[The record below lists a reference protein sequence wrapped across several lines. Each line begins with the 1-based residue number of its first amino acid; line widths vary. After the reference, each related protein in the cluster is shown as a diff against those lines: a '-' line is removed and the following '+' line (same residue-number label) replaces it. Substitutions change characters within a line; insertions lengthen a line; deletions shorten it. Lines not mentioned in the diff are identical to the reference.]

1 VRRAWRRF
9 RHHPPAL
16 VGLGIIVV
24 FLLLAVFAPLISPY
38 DPVAQDLSSAVQSP
52 SSAHWFGTDQLGR
65 DIATRLMYGTRISL
79 LIGVLAVL
87 IGLVIGVPLGM
98 VAGYYGGWADL
109 AISRAADMM
118 FAFTSILLALTL
130 VAVLGVSLQNVI
142 VAVGISVVP
151 VIIRLVRSSVL
162 SLREEPYVEAARAL
176 GASDLRI
183 ITRHV
188 FRNALT
194 PVLVHGTLSI
204 GVSILLAAGLGFL
217 GLGVQSPTPEW
228 GTMLGEGRQF
238 IFNAPH
244 MTTFPGITIFLAIL
258 AFNLLG
264 DGLRDALDPRMRTT
278 GGPAG

>member
-1 VRRAWRRF
+1 MI
-9 RHHPPAL
+9 
-16 VGLGIIVV
+16 GLGIIVTFV
-24 FLLLAVFAPLISPY
+24 VLAVLAPVISPY
-38 DPVAQDLSSAVQSP
+38 DPNHQDLAAAIQGP
-52 SSAHWFGTDQLGR
+52 SGSHWLGTDQLGR
-65 DIATRLMYGTRISL
+65 DIATRLMYGGRISL
-79 LIGVLAVL
+79 MIGVLAVV
-87 IGLVIGVPLGM
+87 IGLVVGVPLGM
-98 VAGYYGGWADL
+98 LAGYYGGWADL
-109 AISRAADMM
+109 AISRLADMM

-142 VAVGISVVP
+142 VAVGISVIP

-176 GASDLRI
+176 GAGNGRI

-188 FRNALT
+188 FRNSLT

-217 GLGVQSPTPEW
+217 GLGVQSPTAEW

-238 IFNAPH
+238 IFSAPH
-244 MTTFPGITIFLAIL
+244 LTTFPGIAIFLAIL

-264 DGLRDALDPRMRTT
+264 DGLRDALDPRMRTVDR
-278 GGPAG
+278 PAG

>member
-1 VRRAWRRF
+1 MRAWRRF

-16 VGLGIIVV
+16 VGLAIILMFV
-24 FLLLAVFAPLISPY
+24 LLAVFAPVISPY
-38 DPVAQDLSSAVQSP
+38 DPVRQDLASAVQSP
-52 SSAHWFGTDQLGR
+52 SAAHWFGTDQLGR
-65 DIATRLMYGTRISL
+65 DVATRLMYGTRISL

-98 VAGYYGGWADL
+98 IAGYYGGWADL
-109 AISRAADMM
+109 AISRVADMM

-142 VAVGISVVP
+142 IAVGISVVP

>member
-1 VRRAWRRF
+1 MRAWRRF
-9 RHHPPAL
+9 RHHTPAMI
-16 VGLGIIVV
+16 GLGIILTFVV
-24 FLLLAVFAPLISPY
+24 LAILAPVISPY
-38 DPVAQDLSSAVQSP
+38 DPNAQNLRDAIQGPSAS
-52 SSAHWFGTDQLGR
+52 HWLGTDQLGR
-65 DIATRLMYGTRISL
+65 DIATRLMYGARISL

-87 IGLVIGVPLGM
+87 IGLVVGVPLGM

-109 AISRAADMM
+109 AISRFADMM

-142 VAVGISVVP
+142 IAVGISVIP

-176 GASDLRI
+176 GASDFRI

-188 FRNALT
+188 FRNSLT

-217 GLGVQSPTPEW
+217 GLGVQSPTAEW

-238 IFNAPH
+238 IFSAPH
-244 MTTFPGITIFLAIL
+244 LTTFPGIAIFLAIL

-264 DGLRDALDPRMRTT
+264 DGLRDALDPRMRTVDR
-278 GGPAG
+278 PAA

>member
-1 VRRAWRRF
+1 MRAWRRF
-9 RHHPPAL
+9 RHHTPAMI
-16 VGLGIIVV
+16 GLGIVAAFV
-24 FLLLAVFAPLISPY
+24 LLAVFAPLISPY
-38 DPVAQDLSSAVQSP
+38 DPNDQDLASAIQGP
-52 SSAHWFGTDQLGR
+52 SGSHWLGTDQLGR
-65 DIATRLMYGTRISL
+65 DIATRLMYGGRISL
-79 LIGVLAVL
+79 MIGVLAVL
-87 IGLVIGVPLGM
+87 IGLVVGVPLGM
-98 VAGYYGGWADL
+98 LAGYYGGWADL
-109 AISRAADMM
+109 AISRLADMM

-142 VAVGISVVP
+142 VAVGISVIP

-176 GASDLRI
+176 GAGNGRI
-183 ITRHV
+183 IVRHV

-217 GLGVQSPTPEW
+217 GLGVQSPTAEW

-238 IFNAPH
+238 IFSAPH
-244 MTTFPGITIFLAIL
+244 MTTFPGIAIFLAIL

-264 DGLRDALDPRMRTT
+264 DGLRDALDPRMRTVDR
-278 GGPAG
+278 PAA

>member
-1 VRRAWRRF
+1 MRAWSRF
-9 RHHPPAL
+9 RHHTPAMI
-16 VGLGIIVV
+16 GLGIIVTFV
-24 FLLLAVFAPLISPY
+24 VLAIFAPLISPY
-38 DPVAQDLSSAVQSP
+38 DPNAQNLSVAIQGPSAE
-52 SSAHWFGTDQLGR
+52 HWLGTDQLGR
-65 DIATRLMYGTRISL
+65 DIATRLMYGARISL
-79 LIGVLAVL
+79 LIGVLAVS

-98 VAGYYGGWADL
+98 IAGYYGGWADL
-109 AISRAADMM
+109 AISRFADMM

-142 VAVGISVVP
+142 IAVGISVIP

-176 GASDLRI
+176 GASNLRI

-188 FRNALT
+188 FRNSLT

-217 GLGVQSPTPEW
+217 GLGVQSPTAEW

-238 IFNAPH
+238 IFSAPH
-244 MTTFPGITIFLAIL
+244 LTTFPGIAIFLAIL

-264 DGLRDALDPRMRTT
+264 DGLRDALDPRMRTVD
-278 GGPAG
+278 GPAA

>member
-1 VRRAWRRF
+1 MTAWRRF
-9 RHHPPAL
+9 RHHTPAMI
-16 VGLGIIVV
+16 GLGIIVTFV
-24 FLLLAVFAPLISPY
+24 VLAILAPVISPY
-38 DPVAQDLSSAVQSP
+38 DPNAQDLAASIQGP
-52 SSAHWFGTDQLGR
+52 SGSHWLGTDQLGR
-65 DIATRLMYGTRISL
+65 DMATRLMYGTRISL
-79 LIGVLAVL
+79 IIGVVAVA

-98 VAGYYGGWADL
+98 IAGYYGGWADL
-109 AISRAADMM
+109 AISRFADMM

-142 VAVGISVVP
+142 IAVGISVVP

-176 GASDLRI
+176 GASNLRI

-188 FRNALT
+188 FRNSLT

-217 GLGVQSPTPEW
+217 GLGVQSPTAEW

-238 IFNAPH
+238 IFSAPH
-244 MTTFPGITIFLAIL
+244 LTTFPGIAIFLAIL

-264 DGLRDALDPRMRTT
+264 DGLRDALDPRLRTVDA
-278 GGPAG
+278 PAG

>member
-1 VRRAWRRF
+1 MKAWRRF
-9 RHHPPAL
+9 RSHPPAMI
-16 VGLGIIVV
+16 GLGIIVTFV
-24 FLLLAVFAPLISPY
+24 ALAILAPLVSPY
-38 DPVAQDLSSAVQSP
+38 DPNQQNLAEAIQGPSAE
-52 SSAHWFGTDQLGR
+52 HWLGTDQLGR
-65 DIATRLMYGTRISL
+65 DIATRLMYGARISL

-87 IGLVIGVPLGM
+87 IGLVVGVPLGI

-109 AISRAADMM
+109 AISRFADMM

-142 VAVGISVVP
+142 IAVGISVIP

-176 GASDLRI
+176 GAGDFRI

-188 FRNALT
+188 FRNSLT

-204 GVSILLAAGLGFL
+204 GVCILLAAGLGFL
-217 GLGVQSPTPEW
+217 GLGVQSPTAEW

-238 IFNAPH
+238 IFSAPH
-244 MTTFPGITIFLAIL
+244 LTTFPGIAIFLAIL

-264 DGLRDALDPRMRTT
+264 DGLRDALDPRMRTVD
-278 GGPAG
+278 GPAG

>member
-1 VRRAWRRF
+1 MRAWRRF

-16 VGLGIIVV
+16 VGLAIILV
-24 FLLLAVFAPLISPY
+24 FVLLAVFAPVISPY
-38 DPVAQDLSSAVQSP
+38 DPVRQDLASAVQSP
-52 SSAHWFGTDQLGR
+52 SAAHWFGTDQLGR
-65 DIATRLMYGTRISL
+65 DVATRLMYGTRISL

-98 VAGYYGGWADL
+98 IAGYYGGWADL

-142 VAVGISVVP
+142 IAVGISVVP

-176 GASDLRI
+176 GASDFRI

>member
-1 VRRAWRRF
+1 MRGWRRF

-16 VGLGIIVV
+16 VGLGIILTFV
-24 FLLLAVFAPLISPY
+24 LLAVFAPLISPY
-38 DPVAQDLSSAVQSP
+38 DPVAQDLSSAVQGP
-52 SSAHWFGTDQLGR
+52 SASHWFGTDQLGR
-65 DIATRLMYGTRISL
+65 DVATRLMYGTRISL

-87 IGLVIGVPLGM
+87 IGLLIGVPLGM
-98 VAGYYGGWADL
+98 LAGYYGGWADL

-264 DGLRDALDPRMRTT
+264 DGLRDALDPRMRTV

>member
-1 VRRAWRRF
+1 MRAWRRF
-9 RHHPPAL
+9 RHHPPAMI
-16 VGLGIIVV
+16 GLGIILIFV
-24 FLLLAVFAPLISPY
+24 LLAVFAPLISPY
-38 DPVAQDLSSAVQSP
+38 DPNGQDLSSAIQGP
-52 SSAHWFGTDQLGR
+52 SAEHWLGTDQLGR
-65 DIATRLMYGTRISL
+65 DIATRLMFGTRISL
-79 LIGVLAVL
+79 LIGVLAVA

-109 AISRAADMM
+109 AISRFADMM

-142 VAVGISVVP
+142 IAVGISVVP

-162 SLREEPYVEAARAL
+162 SLREEPYVEAARSL
-176 GASDLRI
+176 GASNFRI

-188 FRNALT
+188 FRNSLT

-217 GLGVQSPTPEW
+217 GLGVQSPTAEW

-238 IFNAPH
+238 IFSAPH
-244 MTTFPGITIFLAIL
+244 LTTFPGIAIFLAIL

-264 DGLRDALDPRMRTT
+264 DGLRDALDPRMRTID
-278 GGPAG
+278 GPAG

>member
-1 VRRAWRRF
+1 MRAWSRF
-9 RHHPPAL
+9 RHHTPAMI
-16 VGLGIIVV
+16 GLGIIVTFV
-24 FLLLAVFAPLISPY
+24 VLAIFAPLISPY
-38 DPVAQDLSSAVQSP
+38 DPNAQNLSVAIQGPSAE
-52 SSAHWFGTDQLGR
+52 HWLGTDQLGR
-65 DIATRLMYGTRISL
+65 DIATRLMYGARISL
-79 LIGVLAVL
+79 LIGVLAVS

-98 VAGYYGGWADL
+98 IAGYYGGWADL
-109 AISRAADMM
+109 AISRFADMM

-142 VAVGISVVP
+142 IAVGISVIP

-176 GASDLRI
+176 GASNLRI

-188 FRNALT
+188 FRNSLT

-217 GLGVQSPTPEW
+217 GLGVQSPTAEW

-238 IFNAPH
+238 IFSAPH
-244 MTTFPGITIFLAIL
+244 LTTFPGIAIFLAIL

-264 DGLRDALDPRMRTT
+264 DGLRDALDPRMRTVD
-278 GGPAG
+278 GPAG

>member
-1 VRRAWRRF
+1 MRAWRRF
-9 RHHPPAL
+9 RHHPPAMI
-16 VGLGIIVV
+16 GLGIIVTFV
-24 FLLLAVFAPLISPY
+24 GLAILAPVISPY
-38 DPVAQDLSSAVQSP
+38 DPNAQDLAASIQGPSAD
-52 SSAHWFGTDQLGR
+52 HWLGTDQLGR
-65 DIATRLMYGTRISL
+65 DIATRLMYGARISL

-87 IGLVIGVPLGM
+87 IGLVVGVPLGM

-109 AISRAADMM
+109 AISRFADMM

-142 VAVGISVVP
+142 IAVGISVIP

-176 GASDLRI
+176 GASDFRI

-188 FRNALT
+188 FRNSLT

-217 GLGVQSPTPEW
+217 GLGVQSPTAEW

-238 IFNAPH
+238 IFSAPH
-244 MTTFPGITIFLAIL
+244 MTTFPGVAIFLAVL

-264 DGLRDALDPRMRTT
+264 DGLRDALDPRMRTVDR
-278 GGPAG
+278 PAA

>member
-1 VRRAWRRF
+1 MRAWRRF

-16 VGLGIIVV
+16 IGLGIILTFVV
-24 FLLLAVFAPLISPY
+24 LAIAAPVISPY
-38 DPVAQDLSSAVQSP
+38 DPNAQDIAAAIDGP
-52 SSAHWFGTDQLGR
+52 SSSHWLGTDQLGR
-65 DIATRLMYGTRISL
+65 DIATRLMYGARISL
-79 LIGVLAVL
+79 LIGVLAVG
-87 IGLVIGVPLGM
+87 IGLLFGVPLGM
-98 VAGYYGGWADL
+98 IAGYYGGWADL
-109 AISRAADMM
+109 AISRFADMM

-142 VAVGISVVP
+142 IAVGISVVP

-176 GASDLRI
+176 GASNLRI

-188 FRNALT
+188 FRNSLT

-217 GLGVQSPTPEW
+217 GLGVQSPTAEW

-238 IFNAPH
+238 IFSAPH
-244 MTTFPGITIFLAIL
+244 MTTFPGIAIFLAIL

-264 DGLRDALDPRMRTT
+264 DGLRDALDPRMRTVDR
-278 GGPAG
+278 PAA

>member
-1 VRRAWRRF
+1 MRAWSRF
-9 RHHPPAL
+9 RHHTPAMI
-16 VGLGIIVV
+16 GLGIIVTFV
-24 FLLLAVFAPLISPY
+24 VLAIAAPLISPF
-38 DPVAQDLSSAVQSP
+38 DPNAQDLSVAIQGPSAD
-52 SSAHWFGTDQLGR
+52 HWLGTDQLGR
-65 DIATRLMYGTRISL
+65 DIATRLMYGARISL
-79 LIGVLAVL
+79 LIGVLAVS

-109 AISRAADMM
+109 AISRFADMM

-142 VAVGISVVP
+142 IAVGISVIP

-176 GASDLRI
+176 GASNFRI

-188 FRNALT
+188 FRNSLT

-217 GLGVQSPTPEW
+217 GLGVQSPTAEW

-238 IFNAPH
+238 IFSAPH
-244 MTTFPGITIFLAIL
+244 LTTFPGIAIFLAIL

-264 DGLRDALDPRMRTT
+264 DGLRDALDPRMRTVD
-278 GGPAG
+278 GPAG

>member
-1 VRRAWRRF
+1 MRAWRRF

-16 VGLGIIVV
+16 IGLGIILTFVV
-24 FLLLAVFAPLISPY
+24 LAIAAPVISPY
-38 DPVAQDLSSAVQSP
+38 DPNAQDIAAAIEGPSAS
-52 SSAHWFGTDQLGR
+52 HWLGTDQLGR
-65 DIATRLMYGTRISL
+65 DIATRLMYGARISL
-79 LIGVLAVL
+79 LIGVLAVG
-87 IGLVIGVPLGM
+87 IGLLIGVPLGM
-98 VAGYYGGWADL
+98 IAGYYGGWADL
-109 AISRAADMM
+109 AISRFADMM

-142 VAVGISVVP
+142 IAVGISVVP

-176 GASDLRI
+176 GASNLRI

-188 FRNALT
+188 FRNSLT

-217 GLGVQSPTPEW
+217 GLGVQSPTAEW

-238 IFNAPH
+238 IFSAPH
-244 MTTFPGITIFLAIL
+244 LTTFPGIAIFLAIL

-264 DGLRDALDPRMRTT
+264 DGLRDALDPRMRSIDR
-278 GGPAG
+278 PAG

>member
-1 VRRAWRRF
+1 MRAWRRF
-9 RHHPPAL
+9 RHHTPAMI
-16 VGLGIIVV
+16 GLGIILTFVV
-24 FLLLAVFAPLISPY
+24 LAIAAPWISPY
-38 DPVAQDLSSAVQSP
+38 DPNAQDLGASIQGPSAS
-52 SSAHWFGTDQLGR
+52 HWLGADQLGR
-65 DIATRLMYGTRISL
+65 DIATRLMYGARISL
-79 LIGVLAVL
+79 LIGVLAVA

-109 AISRAADMM
+109 AISRLADMM

-142 VAVGISVVP
+142 IAVGISVIP

-176 GASDLRI
+176 GASNFRI

-188 FRNALT
+188 FRNSLT

-217 GLGVQSPTPEW
+217 GLGVQSPTAEW

-238 IFNAPH
+238 IFSAPH
-244 MTTFPGITIFLAIL
+244 LTTFPGIAIFLAIL

-264 DGLRDALDPRMRTT
+264 DGLRDALDPRMRTVD
-278 GGPAG
+278 GPAG

>member
-1 VRRAWRRF
+1 MRAWRRF

-16 VGLGIIVV
+16 VGLGIILTFV
-24 FLLLAVFAPLISPY
+24 LLAIFAPLISPY

-52 SSAHWFGTDQLGR
+52 SAQHWFGTDQLGR
-65 DIATRLMYGTRISL
+65 DVATRLMYGTRISL
-79 LIGVLAVL
+79 LIGVLAVA

-98 VAGYYGGWADL
+98 IAGYYGGWADL
-109 AISRAADMM
+109 TISRVADMM

-142 VAVGISVVP
+142 IAVGISVVP

-176 GASDLRI
+176 GASDRRI

-188 FRNALT
+188 LRNALT

-244 MTTFPGITIFLAIL
+244 MTTFPGLTIFLAIL

-278 GGPAG
+278 GGPGG

>member
-1 VRRAWRRF
+1 MTAWRRF
-9 RHHPPAL
+9 RHHTPAM
-16 VGLGIIVV
+16 VGLAIILTFVV
-24 FLLLAVFAPLISPY
+24 LAILASVISPY
-38 DPVAQDLSSAVQSP
+38 DPNSQDLTAVIQGPSAS
-52 SSAHWFGTDQLGR
+52 HWLGTDQLGR
-65 DIATRLMYGTRISL
+65 DIATRLMFGARISL
-79 LIGVLAVL
+79 LIGVLAVA

-109 AISRAADMM
+109 AISRFADMM

-142 VAVGISVVP
+142 IAVGISVVP

-176 GASDLRI
+176 GASNFRI

-188 FRNALT
+188 FRNSLT

-217 GLGVQSPTPEW
+217 GLGVQSPTAEW

-238 IFNAPH
+238 IFSAPH
-244 MTTFPGITIFLAIL
+244 LTTFPGIAIFLAIL

-264 DGLRDALDPRMRTT
+264 DGLRDALDPRLRTVDA
-278 GGPAG
+278 PAG

>member
-1 VRRAWRRF
+1 MRAWRRF

-16 VGLGIIVV
+16 VGLGIILTFV
-24 FLLLAVFAPLISPY
+24 LLAVFAPLISPY
-38 DPVAQDLSSAVQSP
+38 DPVAQDLSSAVQGP
-52 SSAHWFGTDQLGR
+52 SAEHWFGTDQLGR

-79 LIGVLAVL
+79 LIGVLAVA

-98 VAGYYGGWADL
+98 IAGYYGGWADL

-142 VAVGISVVP
+142 IAVGISVVP

-278 GGPAG
+278 GRPAA

>member
-1 VRRAWRRF
+1 MRAWRRF

-16 VGLGIIVV
+16 VGLGIILTFV
-24 FLLLAVFAPLISPY
+24 LLAVFAPLISPY

-52 SSAHWFGTDQLGR
+52 SASHWFGTDQLGR

-87 IGLVIGVPLGM
+87 IGLLIGVPLGM

-109 AISRAADMM
+109 AVSRAADMM

-130 VAVLGVSLQNVI
+130 VAVLGVSLKNVI

-264 DGLRDALDPRMRTT
+264 DGLRDALDPRMRTV

>member
-1 VRRAWRRF
+1 MRAWRRF

-16 VGLGIIVV
+16 IGLGIILTFVV
-24 FLLLAVFAPLISPY
+24 LAALAPVISPY
-38 DPVAQDLSSAVQSP
+38 DPNAQDLADSIQGP
-52 SSAHWFGTDQLGR
+52 SGEHWLGTDQLGR
-65 DIATRLMYGTRISL
+65 DIATRLMYGARISL
-79 LIGVLAVL
+79 LIGVLAVG
-87 IGLVIGVPLGM
+87 IGLVVGVPLGM
-98 VAGYYGGWADL
+98 IAGYYGGWADL
-109 AISRAADMM
+109 AISRFADMM

-142 VAVGISVVP
+142 IAVGISVIP

-176 GASDLRI
+176 GASNLRI

-188 FRNALT
+188 FRNSLT

-217 GLGVQSPTPEW
+217 GLGVQSPTAEW

-238 IFNAPH
+238 IFSAPH
-244 MTTFPGITIFLAIL
+244 LTTFPGIAIFLAIL

-264 DGLRDALDPRMRTT
+264 DGLRDALDPRMRTVD
-278 GGPAG
+278 GPAG

>member
-1 VRRAWRRF
+1 MRAWRRF

-16 VGLGIIVV
+16 VGLAIILTFV
-24 FLLLAVFAPLISPY
+24 LLAVFAPLISPY
-38 DPVAQDLSSAVQSP
+38 DPVAQNLSSAVQSP
-52 SSAHWFGTDQLGR
+52 SAEHWFGTDQLGR

-79 LIGVLAVL
+79 LIGVLAVA

-98 VAGYYGGWADL
+98 IAGYYGGWADL

-142 VAVGISVVP
+142 IAVGISVVP

-244 MTTFPGITIFLAIL
+244 MTTFPGLTIFLAIL

-278 GGPAG
+278 GGPM

>member
-1 VRRAWRRF
+1 MRAWRRF

-16 VGLGIIVV
+16 VGLAIITTFV
-24 FLLLAVFAPLISPY
+24 LLATFAPLISPY
-38 DPVAQDLSSAVQSP
+38 DPVQQDLSSAVQGP
-52 SSAHWFGTDQLGR
+52 SAAHWFGTDQLGR
-65 DIATRLMYGTRISL
+65 DVATRLMYGTRISL

-142 VAVGISVVP
+142 IAVGISVVP

>member
-1 VRRAWRRF
+1 MTAWRRF
-9 RHHPPAL
+9 RHHTPAMI
-16 VGLGIIVV
+16 GLGIIVTFV
-24 FLLLAVFAPLISPY
+24 VLAVLAPVISPY
-38 DPVAQDLSSAVQSP
+38 DPNAQDLAVSIQGP
-52 SSAHWFGTDQLGR
+52 SGSHWLGTDQLGR
-65 DIATRLMYGTRISL
+65 DMATRLMYGARISL

-98 VAGYYGGWADL
+98 IAGYYGGWADL
-109 AISRAADMM
+109 AISRFADMM

-142 VAVGISVVP
+142 IAVGISVIP

-176 GASDLRI
+176 GASNLRI

-188 FRNALT
+188 FRNSLT

-217 GLGVQSPTPEW
+217 GLGVQSPTAEW

-238 IFNAPH
+238 IFSAPH
-244 MTTFPGITIFLAIL
+244 LTTFPGIAIFLAIL

-264 DGLRDALDPRMRTT
+264 DGLRDALDPRLRTVDA
-278 GGPAG
+278 PAG

>member
-1 VRRAWRRF
+1 MRAWRRF

-16 VGLGIIVV
+16 IGLGIILTFVV
-24 FLLLAVFAPLISPY
+24 LAVAAPVISPY
-38 DPVAQDLSSAVQSP
+38 DPNAQDIAAAIKGPSAD
-52 SSAHWFGTDQLGR
+52 HWLGTDQLGR
-65 DIATRLMYGTRISL
+65 DIATRLMYGARISL
-79 LIGVLAVL
+79 LIGVLAVS

-98 VAGYYGGWADL
+98 IAGYYGGWADL
-109 AISRAADMM
+109 AISRFADMM

-142 VAVGISVVP
+142 IAVGISVVP

-176 GASDLRI
+176 GASNLRI

-188 FRNALT
+188 FRNSLT

-217 GLGVQSPTPEW
+217 GLGVQSPTAEW

-238 IFNAPH
+238 IFSAPH
-244 MTTFPGITIFLAIL
+244 LTTFPGIAIFLAIL

-264 DGLRDALDPRMRTT
+264 DGLRDALDPRMRTVD
-278 GGPAG
+278 GPAG

>member
-1 VRRAWRRF
+1 MKAWRRF
-9 RHHPPAL
+9 RHHPPAMI
-16 VGLGIIVV
+16 GLGIILT
-24 FLLLAVFAPLISPY
+24 FIALAVLAPIISPY
-38 DPVAQDLSSAVQSP
+38 EPNGQDLASAIQGP
-52 SSAHWFGTDQLGR
+52 SAEHWLGTDQLGR

-79 LIGVLAVL
+79 LIGVLAVA
-87 IGLVIGVPLGM
+87 IGLVFGVPLGM
-98 VAGYYGGWADL
+98 IAGYYGGWADL
-109 AISRAADMM
+109 AISRFADMM

-142 VAVGISVVP
+142 IAVGISVIP

-162 SLREEPYVEAARAL
+162 SLREEPYVEAARSL

-188 FRNALT
+188 FRNSLT

-217 GLGVQSPTPEW
+217 GLGVQSPTAEW

-238 IFNAPH
+238 IFSAPH
-244 MTTFPGITIFLAIL
+244 LTTFPGIAIFLAIL

-264 DGLRDALDPRMRTT
+264 DGLRDALDPRMRTVD
-278 GGPAG
+278 GPAG

>member
-1 VRRAWRRF
+1 MRAWRRF

-16 VGLGIIVV
+16 VGLGIILTFV
-24 FLLLAVFAPLISPY
+24 LLAVFAPLISPY
-38 DPVAQDLSSAVQSP
+38 DPVAQDLSSAVQGP
-52 SSAHWFGTDQLGR
+52 SASHWFGTDQLGR
-65 DIATRLMYGTRISL
+65 DVATRLMYGTRISL

-87 IGLVIGVPLGM
+87 IGLLIGVPLGM
-98 VAGYYGGWADL
+98 LAGYYGGWADL

>member
-1 VRRAWRRF
+1 MRAWRRF
-9 RHHPPAL
+9 RHHPPAMI
-16 VGLGIIVV
+16 GLGIIVGYV
-24 FLLLAVFAPLISPY
+24 VLAVLAPVLSPY
-38 DPVAQDLSSAVQSP
+38 DPNGQDLAAAIEGPSA
-52 SSAHWFGTDQLGR
+52 AHWLGTDQLGR

-79 LIGVLAVL
+79 LIGVLAVA
-87 IGLVIGVPLGM
+87 IGLVVGVPLGM

-109 AISRAADMM
+109 AISRFADMM

-142 VAVGISVVP
+142 IAVGISVIP

-162 SLREEPYVEAARAL
+162 SLREEPYVEAARML
-176 GASDLRI
+176 GASDRRI

-188 FRNALT
+188 LRNSLT

-217 GLGVQSPTPEW
+217 GLGVQSPTAEW

-238 IFNAPH
+238 IFSAPH
-244 MTTFPGITIFLAIL
+244 LTTFPGIAIFLAIL

-264 DGLRDALDPRMRTT
+264 DGLRDALDPRMRTVDR
-278 GGPAG
+278 PAA

>member
-1 VRRAWRRF
+1 MTAWRRF
-9 RHHPPAL
+9 RHHKPGM
-16 VGLGIIVV
+16 VGLGIILV
-24 FLLLAVFAPLISPY
+24 FLALAILAPLISPY
-38 DPVAQDLSSAVQSP
+38 DPNAQDLAAAIKSP
-52 SSAHWFGTDQLGR
+52 SSSHWLGTDQLGR
-65 DIATRLMYGTRISL
+65 DMATRLMYGTRISL
-79 LIGVLAVL
+79 LIGVVAVA

-109 AISRAADMM
+109 LISRFADMM

-130 VAVLGVSLQNVI
+130 VAVLGVSLENVI
-142 VAVGISVVP
+142 IAVGISVVP

-176 GASDLRI
+176 GASNLRI

-188 FRNALT
+188 FRNSLT

-217 GLGVQSPTPEW
+217 GLGVQSPTAEW
-228 GTMLGEGRQF
+228 GTMLGDGRQF
-238 IFNAPH
+238 IFSAPH
-244 MTTFPGITIFLAIL
+244 LTTFPGIAIFLAIL

-264 DGLRDALDPRMRTT
+264 DGLRDALDPRLRTIDA
-278 GGPAG
+278 PAG

>member
-1 VRRAWRRF
+1 MTAWRRF
-9 RHHPPAL
+9 RHHTPAMI
-16 VGLGIIVV
+16 GLGIIVV
-24 FLLLAVFAPLISPY
+24 FVVLAVLAPVISPY
-38 DPVAQDLSSAVQSP
+38 DPNAQDLAASIQGP
-52 SSAHWFGTDQLGR
+52 SGKHWLGTDQLGR
-65 DIATRLMYGTRISL
+65 DMATRLMYGTRISL
-79 LIGVLAVL
+79 LIGVVAVA

-98 VAGYYGGWADL
+98 IAGYYGGWADL
-109 AISRAADMM
+109 AISRFADMM

-142 VAVGISVVP
+142 IAVGISVVP

-176 GASDLRI
+176 GAGNLRI

-188 FRNALT
+188 FRNSLT

-217 GLGVQSPTPEW
+217 GLGVQSPTAEW

-238 IFNAPH
+238 IFSAPH
-244 MTTFPGITIFLAIL
+244 LTTFPGIAIFLAIL

-264 DGLRDALDPRMRTT
+264 DGLRDALDPRLRTVDA
-278 GGPAG
+278 PAG